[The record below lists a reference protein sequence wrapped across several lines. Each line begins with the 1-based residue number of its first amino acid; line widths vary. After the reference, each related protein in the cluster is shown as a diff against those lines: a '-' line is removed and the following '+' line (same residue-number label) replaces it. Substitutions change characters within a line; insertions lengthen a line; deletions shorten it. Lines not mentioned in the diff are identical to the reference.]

1 MALPIPSFLLFIMTP
16 GVVLFLVCGILVFL
30 NRYVAADGIDVAKN
44 RILAMVLSFEFTRT
58 DPIILLLHE
67 YRSMCEAGWNPTVMF
82 LTTNHLSESVRNFF
96 RSKVYCYR
104 TKEYIPIQ
112 YTVRPKSLGN
122 KLAEEAK
129 SEAYKYRNDFDV
141 FIYQEEDIIF
151 LYSHLVAYLAETQ
164 QLVNLL
170 GEEGLQKY
178 SLGFQRYCRILQH
191 PSDPRV
197 QHFVEKDLLVK
208 EYLDEFPFF
217 KPVCIQSTPYIEVTS
232 CPESWMANTH
242 QAVWILTKQQ
252 LDQLELKCS
261 FLNLTAS
268 KSLRPA

>member
-1 MALPIPSFLLFIMTP
+1 
-16 GVVLFLVCGILVFL
+16 
-30 NRYVAADGIDVAKN
+30 
-44 RILAMVLSFEFTRT
+44 MVLSFEFTRT